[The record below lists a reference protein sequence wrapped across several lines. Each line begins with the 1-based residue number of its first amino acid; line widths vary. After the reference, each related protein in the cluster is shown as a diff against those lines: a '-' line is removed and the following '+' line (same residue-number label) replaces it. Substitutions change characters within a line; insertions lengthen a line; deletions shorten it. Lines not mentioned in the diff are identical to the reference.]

1 MVEANTSQHY
11 TRGIRAFLTPGWI
24 ITALLII
31 AFSYVAFTVLAPWQL
46 GKNEVRT
53 ARNDRI
59 KQAVRVDPVPFSDVF
74 DSSGTVPDDREWTRV
89 IVRGHYVPEDQV
101 LLRLRLVSDAP
112 SLQALT
118 PFATDSGPVILVN
131 RGFVLAEDN
140 QGSLP
145 DIADAPT
152 GETTIEGFAR
162 KADRPSD
169 KGVQTLQ
176 GAKQT
181 LVINPT
187 QIGQAVGK
195 KLGTDYIQLADK
207 QPGTVNAI
215 PLPRLESG
223 PYLSY
228 GIQWIAFGVLA
239 PIGLV
244 WAVRSEMRER
254 RREKEE
260 RERLA
265 LQTTTGAPPVAGNNQ
280 SPNPTDD
287 RPVNRNGDRTGTTA
301 GSAAPA
307 EKQQKTTP
315 RRRARYGNVG
325 KKKRAGTWI
334 PNDDGERF

>member
-1 MVEANTSQHY
+1 MTANTDNNSS
-11 TRGIRAFLTPGWI
+11 RGIRDFLTPGWM

-31 AFSYVAFTVLAPWQL
+31 GFSYVAFTVLAPWQL

-59 KQAVRVDPVPFSDVF
+59 KQAVQVDPVPFSDVF
-74 DSSGTVPDDREWTRV
+74 DRTGTVPEDQEWTRV
-89 IVRGHYVPEDQV
+89 IVRGHYLPQDQV
-101 LLRLRLVSDAP
+101 LLRLRLVAEAP

-118 PFATDSGPVILVN
+118 AFDTVDGPVILVN
-131 RGFVLAEDN
+131 RGFVAAEDN

-145 DIADAPT
+145 DIPDAPT

-162 KADRPSD
+162 KADGPSD

-187 QIGQAVGK
+187 QIGEAVGTA
-195 KLGTDYIQLADK
+195 LGRDYIQLADK

-239 PIGLV
+239 PIGLI
-244 WAVRSEMRER
+244 WAIRSEMRER
-254 RREKEE
+254 RREKQE
-260 RERLA
+260 REQLA
-265 LQTTTGAPPVAGNNQ
+265 AHTTTGAPPNPGDGH
-280 SPNPTDD
+280 SPTPADN
-287 RPVNRNGDRTGTTA
+287 RPVNRNDDTGSTA
-301 GSAAPA
+301 ESAAPA
-307 EKQQKTTP
+307 DRQQATAP
-315 RRRARYGNVG
+315 RRRARYGNVKR
-325 KKKRAGTWI
+325 KKQPRAWI